1 MNALFKSVLAE
12 PAAGVDPHAPV
23 LDGSGLGGSRAVRA
37 GVRPWC
43 AAGMWLGLALL
54 GSVAAASAFDLT
66 PLESLAIQ
74 DGGRKKPLD
83 TYARES
89 LQKLVGRA
97 TWKKSDTERLTA
109 MQVVASMLLSEQDWE
124 HAPVIRV
131 DYEPLKKRLGLPE
144 RQRFFTVA
152 ELRTNDELKRIIDDM
167 RRRRTQSANPEFNRL
182 ENEAG
187 TLANKLLTWQEL
199 VTAAGLRIIPHPSD
213 PKGNWVTPR
222 EARAY
227 YPERA
232 AAVGEAF
239 EAVVGAYRQ
248 QDSARLAEA
257 VAQFKSLMRS
267 LAPNVYP
274 TEKELSTELHFNH
287 LHPFRQAWII
297 YLLAFGVLLLASRE
311 GLGLRRKLYWPG
323 VAIFA
328 AGLVMQVYGFVLRC
342 MIAGRPPVTNMYEVM
357 IWVPFGAALFAII
370 FELIYRPRYFALAAS
385 AVGTLSLVLADNLP
399 AVLDPSIKP
408 LVPVLMSNYWLTVHV
423 LTINLGYAGF
433 MLALGLGHIV
443 LWNYLF
449 RPHRRDTIKQLTQ
462 FNYRAMQVG
471 LLFLTAGTILGGVW
485 ANDSW
490 GRFWGWD
497 PKETWAL
504 IAILCYLVVL
514 HGRFSGWMGD
524 FALNVASVLCF
535 QAIIFAAYGV
545 NFVLGKGLHSYGFGV
560 GGEKWVGLYVA
571 LELLLVGLAVWR
583 YKLQAPRLA
592 PETAAAATASKP
604 GAKPRREAEREPAV
618 RG

>member
-1 MNALFKSVLAE
+1 MKTLLRNLLPELA
-12 PAAGVDPHAPV
+12 GDVTSHAPTPEATTF
-23 LDGSGLGGSRAVRA
+23 GSSGAVGGARRPTSRGGLLVA
-37 GVRPWC
+37 
-43 AAGMWLGLALL
+43 LALL
-54 GSVAAASAFDLT
+54 GSVAAAGAFDLT

-74 DGGRKKPLD
+74 EGGRKKPLD

-97 TWKKSDTERLTA
+97 TWKKGDTERLTA
-109 MQVVASMLLSEQDWE
+109 MQVVASMLFSDEDWE

-152 ELRTNDELKRIIDDM
+152 ELRANDELKRIIDDM
-167 RRRRTQSANPEFNRL
+167 RRRRTQSANPEFDRL

-187 TLANKLLTWQEL
+187 TLAGKLLTWQEL
-199 VTAAGLRIIPHPSD
+199 VSAAGLRIIPHPSD
-213 PKGNWVTPR
+213 PKGHWVTPR
-222 EARAY
+222 EARTY

-232 AAVGEAF
+232 GEIGDAF
-239 EAVVGAYRQ
+239 QAVVSAYRQ
-248 QDSARLAEA
+248 QDAGRLAGA
-257 VAQFKSLMRS
+257 VTQFKSLMRS

-311 GLGLRRKLYWPG
+311 GPGFRRKLYWPG
-323 VAIFA
+323 VAIFV
-328 AGLVMQVYGFVLRC
+328 AGLAMQIYGFVLRC
-342 MIAGRPPVTNMYEVM
+342 LIAGRPPVTNMYEVM

-443 LWNYLF
+443 LYNYLF

-583 YKLQAPRLA
+583 YKLQTPGLA
-592 PETAAAATASKP
+592 PGTPAAANAPKP
-604 GAKPRREAEREPAV
+604 GAKPRREAQREPAV